1 MADVS
6 SDIIKQL
13 WYATPKS
20 SWGSLVTGLN
30 ELYSYEKIT
39 WDQYED
45 LQYAI
50 DKMASMEVD
59 FPDSPGELHQALDPY
74 M

>member
-6 SDIIKQL
+6 GDIIKQL
-13 WYATPKS
+13 WYATPDS
-20 SWGSLVTGLN
+20 SWDSLISGLN
-30 ELYSYEKIT
+30 ELYSFEKIT

-45 LQYAI
+45 LEHAI
-50 DKMASMEVD
+50 NKCKRLEVD
-59 FPDSPGELHQALDPY
+59 FPDSYGELHQSLDPY